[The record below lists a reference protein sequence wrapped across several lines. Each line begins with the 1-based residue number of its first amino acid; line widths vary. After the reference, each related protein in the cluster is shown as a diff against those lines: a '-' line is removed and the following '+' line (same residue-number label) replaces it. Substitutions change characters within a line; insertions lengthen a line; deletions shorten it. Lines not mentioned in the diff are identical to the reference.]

1 MKRTEI
7 TSSAQVLKK
16 THRKNF
22 DLVILG
28 GGTGSTVA
36 KPQAIKLSLIGVCLS
51 FRGQLD
57 EICPHSVSDLR
68 AL

>member
-1 MKRTEI
+1 
-7 TSSAQVLKK
+7 
-16 THRKNF
+16 
-22 DLVILG
+22 VILG
-28 GGTGSTVA
+28 GGTGSTAA